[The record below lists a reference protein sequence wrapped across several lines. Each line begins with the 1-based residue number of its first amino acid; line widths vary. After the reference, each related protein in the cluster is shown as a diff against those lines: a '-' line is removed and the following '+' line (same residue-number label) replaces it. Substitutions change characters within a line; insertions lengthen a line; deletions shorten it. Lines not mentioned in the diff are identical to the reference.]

1 MSKTTPYRAR
11 QLSKERQVIAYAAA
25 NPEQVA
31 PSRAYTDIASWNRY
45 TGNRMDSSRPGADDH
60 LLHASVAMRTQI
72 TVRSS

>member
-11 QLSKERQVIAYAAA
+11 QLSKERQVIAYAVA

-31 PSRAYTDIASWNRY
+31 PARAYADTATLRGY

-60 LLHASVAMRTQI
+60 LLHASVAMRIQI
-72 TVRSS
+72 TVRTS